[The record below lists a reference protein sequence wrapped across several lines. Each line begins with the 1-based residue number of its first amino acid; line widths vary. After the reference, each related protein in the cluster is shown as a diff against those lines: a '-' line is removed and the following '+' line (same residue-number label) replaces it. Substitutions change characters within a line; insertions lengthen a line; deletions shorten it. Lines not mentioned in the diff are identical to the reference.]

1 VATAT
6 TDSLRLWNLELTTL
20 VTRESSPEL
29 RSVTVLTPQSP
40 SDGQQPRCG
49 VTTCDGEHSYTGSCW
64 IDPGFSNR
72 ASPSPRRSPRHSGA
86 DLRHRTP
93 HSPIEAVIRHGLTKE
108 GLPISTYE
116 SLDAAVATHGGVG
129 PVFRHDTN
137 PTATSDRLRERWQAG
152 AHDITLTFS
161 DDTPVPP
168 PPGHSDR

>member
-1 VATAT
+1 MESGPDDPCHPRIVAGTALGDRPDAAISFRRAATAV
-6 TDSLRLWNLELTTL
+6 RRNHVRRRTL
-20 VTRESSPEL
+20 VHWELLDRSRFLES
-29 RSVTVLTPQSP
+29 R
-40 SDGQQPRCG
+40 QPIAWAFAQAFR
-49 VTTCDGEHSYTGSCW
+49 
-64 IDPGFSNR
+64 
-72 ASPSPRRSPRHSGA
+72 A
-86 DLRHRTP
+86 DLHHRTP
-93 HSPIEAVIRHGLTKE
+93 RSPIEAVIRHGLTKE

-137 PTATSDRLRERWQAG
+137 PTATSDRLRELWQAG